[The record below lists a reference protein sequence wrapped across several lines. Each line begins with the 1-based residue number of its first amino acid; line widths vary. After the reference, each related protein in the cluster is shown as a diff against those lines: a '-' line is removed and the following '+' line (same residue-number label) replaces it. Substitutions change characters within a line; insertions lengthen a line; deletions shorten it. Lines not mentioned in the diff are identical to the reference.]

1 MFERFT
7 TDART
12 VVSDAQQHA
21 RRLGHRYIGC
31 EHLLLAVVGMEQPAA
46 EVMRESGVTPPHVEQ
61 QIVRLIGLGTG
72 TDLFADLDRE
82 ALAAIGIDLDVVRAR
97 IEARFGV
104 DALDRAAQVSR
115 PQRRR
120 RFRLNPSR
128 ALSPRLRRRFRRWR
142 CARRDGRQQKQ
153 PQPPR
158 AAATGRYRTGAVAP
172 GHLPF
177 SSRAKK
183 TLEIALR
190 EAQAERDTYIGVQH
204 IALGLLAIDGGL
216 VPPILAALGTSPKV
230 LRAAILDRYRQ
241 AS

>member
-21 RRLGHRYIGC
+21 RRMGHRYIGC

-46 EVMRESGVTPPHVEQ
+46 EVMRDSGVTPPYVEQ

-72 TDLFADLDRE
+72 TDMFADLDRE

-97 IEARFGV
+97 IEARFGL
-104 DALDRAAQVSR
+104 DALDRAAHVSR
-115 PQRRR
+115 SQR
-120 RFRLNPSR
+120 
-128 ALSPRLRRRFRRWR
+128 RRRFRRWR
-142 CARRDGRQQKQ
+142 CARRDGRQQTQ
-153 PQPPR
+153 PQAPR
-158 AAATGRYRTGAVAP
+158 PAATGYRTGAVP
-172 GHLPF
+172 RGHLPF
-177 SSRAKK
+177 TSRAKK
-183 TLEIALR
+183 TLELAVR
-190 EAQAERDTYIGVQH
+190 EAQTERDTHIGVQH

-216 VPPILAALGTSPKV
+216 VPRILTPLGTSPKV

>member
-46 EVMRESGVTPPHVEQ
+46 EVMRDSGVTPPYVEQ
-61 QIVRLIGLGTG
+61 QIVRLIGPGTG
-72 TDLFADLDRE
+72 SDMFADLDRE

-97 IEARFGV
+97 IEARFGL
-104 DALDRAAQVSR
+104 DALDRAAQVRRS
-115 PQRRR
+115 QRRR

-128 ALSPRLRRRFRRWR
+128 ALSPRLRRPFRRWR
-142 CARRDGRQQKQ
+142 CARRDGRQQTQ
-153 PQPPR
+153 PQAPR
-158 AAATGRYRTGAVAP
+158 AAATGRYRTGAVP
-172 GHLPF
+172 RGHLPF
-177 SSRAKK
+177 TCRAKK
-183 TLEIALR
+183 TLELALR
-190 EAQAERDTYIGVQH
+190 EAQAARDTHVGVQH

-216 VPPILAALGTSPKV
+216 VPRILAALGTSPKV